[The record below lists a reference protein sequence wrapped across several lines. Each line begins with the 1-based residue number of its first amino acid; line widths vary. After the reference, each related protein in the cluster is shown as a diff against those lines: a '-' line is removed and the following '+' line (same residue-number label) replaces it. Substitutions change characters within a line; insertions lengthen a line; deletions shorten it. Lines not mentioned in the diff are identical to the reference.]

1 MLPKDTL
8 MMLNSESFTSSWLP
22 VDDAAKTTSR
32 RRVVATPSWTCGA
45 PGAASTSPHGAM
57 QRAYAVRSG
66 ARAPQAVRPER
77 ARGDATQGRDAALQ
91 RASILWQVLLTR
103 CCGLEKT
110 RRVDGRRVFDR
121 VCSTTYERLS
131 CVSAPTHSAR
141 PICACDTQ

>member
-8 MMLNSESFTSSWLP
+8 VMLKSESFTSSWLP

-45 PGAASTSPHGAM
+45 PGAASTSPHGAR

-66 ARAPQAVRPER
+66 ARAAQAVRPER

-110 RRVDGRRVFDR
+110 RRVDGRVFDR
-121 VCSTTYERLS
+121 V
-131 CVSAPTHSAR
+131 
-141 PICACDTQ
+141 